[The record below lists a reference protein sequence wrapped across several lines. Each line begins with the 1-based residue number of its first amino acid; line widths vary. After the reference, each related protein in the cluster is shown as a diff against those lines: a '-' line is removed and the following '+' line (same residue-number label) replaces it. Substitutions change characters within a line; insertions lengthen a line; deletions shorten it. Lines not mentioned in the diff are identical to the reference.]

1 MNEKDMDII
10 ENYLAGKLPAED
22 RKEVEDRLLT
32 DREFAQRVEIFKTL
46 PHILSEASHD
56 FRNELEG
63 LYQEYHQQDGRSVTR
78 SRRTF
83 VMAASIA
90 LLVSITGILI
100 WLLPGSL
107 TPQEIYATHFTV
119 PADNITV
126 RNEQDISL
134 ALQSA
139 MEAYNDQSYPEALAK
154 FETLLQNDPANV
166 PVLFYSGVS
175 YLILEETEKAMQNL
189 QKVTQTDNTTY
200 KLTATWYLGLA
211 YLQQGNTAEARE
223 VFSSL
228 KESGSSYA
236 KRAATILQQ
245 LEEI

>member
-1 MNEKDMDII
+1 MNEKDIDII

-22 RKEVEDRLLT
+22 RKEVENRLLT
-32 DREFAQRVEIFKTL
+32 DQEFAQRVEIFKTL
-46 PHILSEASHD
+46 PHLVSSSSYD
-56 FRNELEG
+56 FRNELEDI
-63 LYQEYHQQDGRSVTR
+63 YQEYQQENKASNTV

-83 VMAASIA
+83 MMAASIA
-90 LLVSITGILI
+90 LLISIIGILI
-100 WLLPGSL
+100 WLLPASL
-107 TPQEIYATHFTV
+107 TPREMYAAHFTV

-126 RNEQDISL
+126 RNEQAIAP

-139 MEAYNDQSYPEALAK
+139 MKAYNEQAYSEAAAQ
-154 FETLLQNDPANV
+154 FETILQNDADNV

-175 YLILEETEKAMQNL
+175 YLVLEETEKAVQHL
-189 QKVTQTDNTTY
+189 QKAVQMNDTTY

-211 YLQQGNTAEARE
+211 YLQQGNIAPAQE

-236 KRAATILQQ
+236 KRAEDILQQ
-245 LEEI
+245 LEEL

>member
-1 MNEKDMDII
+1 MNEKDIDII
-10 ENYLAGKLPAED
+10 ESYLAGKLPAED

-32 DREFAQRVEIFKTL
+32 DREFAQRVEIFMTL
-46 PHILSEASHD
+46 PHLVSESSHD

-63 LYQEYHQQDGRSVTR
+63 LYQEYHQQNKTSDTV

-83 VMAASIA
+83 LMAASFA
-90 LLVSITGILI
+90 LLISIIGILI
-100 WLLPGSL
+100 WLLPVSL
-107 TPQEIYATHFTV
+107 TPQEMYTAHFTV

-126 RNEQDISL
+126 RNEQDIPP

-139 MEAYNDQSYPEALAK
+139 MEAYNEQAYPEAVTQ
-154 FETLLQNDPANV
+154 FETILENDPANV

-175 YLILEETEKAMQNL
+175 YLILKETEKAVQNL
-189 QKVTQTDNTTY
+189 QKVMQTDDTTY

-211 YLQQGNTAEARE
+211 HLEQGNIAQARE
-223 VFSSL
+223 VFFSL

-236 KRAATILQQ
+236 RRADAILQQ
-245 LEEI
+245 LEAL

>member
-1 MNEKDMDII
+1 V
-10 ENYLAGKLPAED
+10 AGL
-22 RKEVEDRLLT
+22 
-32 DREFAQRVEIFKTL
+32 
-46 PHILSEASHD
+46 
-56 FRNELEG
+56 
-63 LYQEYHQQDGRSVTR
+63 
-78 SRRTF
+78 
-83 VMAASIA
+83 
-90 LLVSITGILI
+90 LI
-100 WLLPGSL
+100 WLLPSSL
-107 TPQEIYATHFTV
+107 TPQEMYATHFTV

-126 RNEQDISL
+126 RNEQEIDP

-139 MEAYNDQSYPEALAK
+139 MEAYNEQAYPEAVAK
-154 FETLLQNDPANV
+154 FETILENDPANV

-175 YLILEETEKAMQNL
+175 YLILEGTEIAVQNL
-189 QKVTQTDNTTY
+189 QKVVQTDDPTY

-236 KRAATILQQ
+236 KRADAILQQ